1 MIGRRCTMVKSSG
14 ERCGAR
20 PLRDG
25 QLCFHHDPEHADA
38 AADAR
43 KLGGHRRRREETL
56 NAAYELGE
64 IDSLDGQRRL
74 LEIVVTDA
82 LALDNGVPKLRVILA
97 ALNTAMKLRD
107 ATEVEARLAALEAA
121 RHHGLGRQ
129 GQATSDKE
137 GRSER

>member
-43 KLGGHRRRREETL
+43 KLGGHRRRREGTL

-64 IDSLDGQRRL
+64 IDTVDGHRRL
-74 LEIVVTDA
+74 LEIVITDA
-82 LALDNGVPKLRVILA
+82 LALDNGAPKLRILLA

-107 ATEVEARLAALEAA
+107 VTEVEARLAALEGA
-121 RHHGLGRQ
+121 RRDGLGHH
-129 GQATSDKE
+129 GQATSNKK
-137 GRSER
+137 GR